1 MNLLNVECEM
11 KIVCGTDFSVHS
23 AYAAKVA
30 AALAAKCDVPIKLVH
45 AVAPAQVEFL
55 SEPHVNYLREKL
67 RRKLVAEGNRL
78 RTMGADVVE
87 KLVLGKPHEVLAN
100 SAQHFKANLIIVST
114 IGQIAPSRWLVGS
127 VAERTAQNATVP
139 TLVVRDHDCLLEWA
153 KGKRALNVVTGYDFS
168 ESADA
173 ALRWV
178 LTLTE
183 IGPCNLTVIYLSWP
197 PSETWRLGIGDSMSN
212 GANSPE
218 VHTLLERDLKDRC
231 REILGKTK
239 ARLNVVSG
247 WGSKE
252 THLIELAKASKADLI
267 VVGTNQRIGLS
278 RFWLGSVSRGILHH
292 APMNVACVP
301 ITVESLKP
309 NIGIP
314 AFKRVLVPTDF
325 SQLGN
330 KAVAFAYGTVRRGGE
345 VSLIHVISPVGGF
358 KPEAKGADESLAK
371 WKQGLSAKLQALVPK
386 AATVRGV
393 QSRIEIVEHQ
403 HPAAAICQSAERS
416 GADLICIGSRGK
428 STLKKKLI
436 GSVTEAVMRRS
447 NRPVLVIRN

>member
-1 MNLLNVECEM
+1 
-11 KIVCGTDFSVHS
+11 
-23 AYAAKVA
+23 
-30 AALAAKCDVPIKLVH
+30 
-45 AVAPAQVEFL
+45 
-55 SEPHVNYLREKL
+55 
-67 RRKLVAEGNRL
+67 
-78 RTMGADVVE
+78 
-87 KLVLGKPHEVLAN
+87 VLAN

-139 TLVVRDHDCLLEWA
+139 TLVVRDHDCLLEWV
-153 KGKRALNVVTGYDFS
+153 KGKRALNVLIGYDFS

-178 LTLTE
+178 STLTE
-183 IGPCNLTVIYLSWP
+183 IGPCNLTVTYLSWP
-197 PSETWRLGIGDSMSN
+197 PSETWRLGIGDCMAN
-212 GANSPE
+212 GDNSPE
-218 VHTLLERDLKDRC
+218 VHTLLERDLKERC

-239 ARLNVVSG
+239 ARFSVVSV

-252 THLIELAKASKADLI
+252 TQLIELAKASKADLI
-267 VVGTNQRIGLS
+267 AVGTNQRLGLS

-301 ITVESLKP
+301 ITDDSLKP
-309 NIGIP
+309 SIGIP

-325 SQLGN
+325 SKLGN

-345 VSLIHVISPVGGF
+345 VSLLHVISPVGGF
-358 KPEAKGADESLAK
+358 KPEAKSADESVAK
-371 WKQGLSAKLQALVPK
+371 WKQDLSAQLQALVPK
-386 AATVRGV
+386 AATFRGV